1 MDAFEVIRI
10 EAARIHA
17 DAVASGAGPLDPLG
31 LVERAIERAE
41 VDLCWLKPGDVY
53 LRGGRG
59 LYDPAIAAIACED
72 VGGPGVRA
80 LLAGHELGHAV
91 LHDPGEAIVDRHLDP
106 TRSAEIAATGIETV
120 ADYGRRERR
129 EIQADLFAREL
140 VLPRTLAR
148 RLFIDEGRGAADI
161 ADLMGLPYALVAQQL
176 CDALLLP
183 VIEPA
188 PAQAIR
194 PPPPLDASQ
203 RVAAMHEGSPF
214 LLQAGPGTGKTRTLV
229 SRIEGLLEA
238 GVPASEI
245 LVLTFSNK
253 AAGEL
258 VERLAAG
265 PSDVASAAWIGTFH
279 GFGLDILRRFHD
291 REGLPDNP
299 RLIDRA
305 DAVGLLEDL
314 VPRLPLRHFR
324 NLYDPTLELAEILS
338 AISRAKD
345 ELATPERYMAL
356 ARGMVERAI
365 AAGDD
370 DALKRAEKAIEV
382 AEVYAVY
389 ETEMRR
395 AGQVDF
401 GDLVMRPALLLERDP
416 EALAL
421 LRAKHAHILI
431 DEYQDVNRASVRLL
445 KALAGTGERLWVVG
459 DSRQSIYRFR
469 GASSSNLAGFLADF
483 PSGRLDQLRTNYRSS
498 QEVVRTFADFSAG
511 MLASRG
517 VLPLDIGAHA
527 GPAGEGPEFRVV
539 GHPEDEAAA
548 VAARI
553 VELRDSGVAF
563 RDQAVLCRGN
573 VRLADI
579 AAELERR
586 EVPVLFLGN
595 LFEREEVRDL
605 LALLALLVDPKGG
618 SMARVA
624 TMPRYAI
631 GLADLGRLREVL
643 GRSEVPMAWIGA
655 VKALV
660 GPDAA
665 AALGR
670 LDEDLRGLGPDTH
683 PWKAL
688 CHLTLDRRCVEVGG
702 GATVRV
708 AERMRRV
715 ATWQLMVFS
724 RDLPPGQ
731 GLPIQ
736 RLLDRAR
743 RLVLL
748 SQERDLRQMP
758 AAAASMDGVH
768 LMTVHGSK
776 GLEFDAVHVPGM
788 VARSFPGDNRAPRCP
803 PPDGL
808 LAGSEGMTGIEAVKA
823 GHDEEEECLFFVAM
837 SRARRHLTLYASS
850 QTASGGGRKHSAFVD
865 RIRALT
871 RVVVDPPLLMPARG
885 DAAAFRVVV
894 DWAVPPTFT
903 AEQISLYAKCP
914 RRFFYTHVLKAAGGK
929 RATPF
934 MQMHDVVY
942 ELMRWLRED
951 VSRWHHPPDA
961 VVVRFDE
968 VWNRKGPVDHG
979 YADDYRAVGLG
990 LVEAL
995 MRSRQGHA
1003 SGVRARIA
1011 LPLGG
1016 MSILV
1021 EPDEVR
1027 GTGAGATFRRVRTG
1041 RKVAKEEDD
1050 IVYAL
1055 YLMAARSGGTGAGV
1069 EAIHLSE
1076 ETVTPIELTP
1086 RKMSNRHDTVHG
1098 FAAAIL
1104 AGDFPPEP
1112 GDRTCPRCPHYVTC
1126 GPVPEGALHFGSAT

>member
-10 EAARIHA
+10 EAARIHG
-17 DAVASGAGPLDPLG
+17 DAVASGADPLDPLG
-31 LVERAIERAE
+31 LVERAIERNE
-41 VDLCWLKPGDVY
+41 VDLSWLKPGDVY

-59 LYDPAIAAIACED
+59 LYDPAIAGIACED
-72 VGGPGVRA
+72 SGSPGMRA

-91 LHDPGEAIVDRHLDP
+91 LHDAGEAIVDRHLDP
-106 TRSAEIAATGIETV
+106 TRSSELGATGIETV

-140 VLPRTLAR
+140 VFPRTLAR
-148 RLFIDEGRGAADI
+148 RLFVDGGHGAAGI
-161 ADLMGLPYALVAQQL
+161 ADLTGLPYALVAQQL
-176 CDALLLP
+176 SDALLLP
-183 VIEPA
+183 AIDPA
-188 PAQAIR
+188 PARASR

-203 RVAAMHEGSPF
+203 RIAALHQGAPF

-229 SRIEGLLEA
+229 SRIENLLGT
-238 GVPASEI
+238 GVPATDI

-253 AAGEL
+253 AAAEL

-265 PSDVASAAWIGTFH
+265 RSDAASAAWIGTFH
-279 GFGLDILRRFHD
+279 GFGLDVLRRFHD
-291 REGLPDNP
+291 REGLLDNP

-324 NLYDPTLELAEILS
+324 NLYDPTLELSEILS

-345 ELATPERYMAL
+345 ELASPDRYMEL
-356 ARGMVERAI
+356 ARAMEVRAI
-365 AAGDD
+365 AAGDAE
-370 DALKRAEKAIEV
+370 ALKRAEKAIEV

-389 ETEMRR
+389 EAELRR
-395 AGQVDF
+395 AGQIDF

-421 LRAKHAHILI
+421 LRAKHPHILI
-431 DEYQDVNRASVRLL
+431 DEYQDVNRASVRLV

-469 GASSSNLAGFLADF
+469 GASSSNLAGFLTDF
-483 PSGRLDQLRTNYRSS
+483 PAGRQDQLKTNYRSS
-498 QEVVRTFADFSAG
+498 HEVVTAFADFSER

-517 VLPLDIGAHA
+517 VLPLDLGAHA
-527 GPAGEGPEFRVV
+527 GQAGTGPELRNVD
-539 GHPEDEAAA
+539 HPDDEAAA

-553 VELRDSGVAF
+553 IELRDGGVAF

-586 EVPVLFLGN
+586 EIPVLFLGN

-605 LALLALLVDPKGG
+605 LALLALLADPKAG
-618 SMARVA
+618 SLARVA
-624 TMPRYAI
+624 TMPRYTM
-631 GLADLGRLREVL
+631 GLAELGRLREVL
-643 GRSEVPMAWIGA
+643 GRSETPMAWIA
-655 VKALV
+655 AAKALV
-660 GPDAA
+660 GPEAA
-665 AALGR
+665 ASLGR
-670 LDEDLRGLGPDTH
+670 LDDDLRGLEPGSH
-683 PWKAL
+683 PWRAL
-688 CHLTLDRRCVEVGG
+688 CHLLLDRRCIAIGE
-702 GATVRV
+702 GATLRV

-715 ATWQLMVFS
+715 AIWQLMVFC

-736 RLLDRAR
+736 RLIDRAR

-788 VARSFPGDNRAPRCP
+788 VARGFPGDNRAPRCP

-823 GHDEEEECLFFVAM
+823 GHEEEEECLFFVAM

-850 QTASGGGRKHSAFVD
+850 RTAGGGRRNPSVFLD
-865 RIRALT
+865 RIRART
-871 RVVVDPPLLMPARG
+871 RVVVDPPLLMPSRA
-885 DAAAFRVVV
+885 DAAAFRVAV
-894 DWAVPPTFT
+894 DWAGPPTFT

-914 RRFFYTHVLKAAGGK
+914 RRFFYTHVLRAAGGK
-929 RATPF
+929 RATAF

-951 VSRWHHPPDA
+951 AGRWHHPQDA
-961 VVVRFDE
+961 VVARFDQ
-968 VWNRKGPVDHG
+968 VWRVKGPFEHG
-979 YADDYRAVGLG
+979 YADDYRSVGLG

-995 MRSRQGHA
+995 MRSRLGHPP
-1003 SGVRARIA
+1003 GVRARIELA
-1011 LPLGG
+1011 VNGIG
-1016 MSILV
+1016 ILV

-1027 GTGAGATFRRVRTG
+1027 GSGAGAAYRRVRTG
-1041 RKVAKEEDD
+1041 RKASNEEDD

-1055 YLMAARSGGTGAGV
+1055 YQMAARDGGTGAGV

-1076 ETVTPIELTP
+1076 ETVTPIELSA
-1086 RKMSNRHDTVHG
+1086 RKMTNRRDTVHG
-1098 FAAAIL
+1098 IAAAIL
-1104 AGDFPPEP
+1104 SGDFPPEP

-1126 GPVPEGALHFGSAT
+1126 GPVPDGSLRFSR